1 VKWVSYFPLKQE
13 KGRSNSNHIALLSIS
28 IVDNSEVDSFR
39 YLGYTSLQCKASDSR
54 SGHVNKSKTSVNGK
68 KNVLF
73 VQNLMDSFNAWHTY
87 FSKRRKLIY
96 EYREN
101 ISSKD
106 TFLVSTE

>member
-1 VKWVSYFPLKQE
+1 MKWVSYFPLKQE

-68 KNVLF
+68 KMCYLCKTLWTA
-73 VQNLMDSFNAWHTY
+73 LMHGIHISQ
-87 FSKRRKLIY
+87 
-96 EYREN
+96 REE
-101 ISSKD
+101 S
-106 TFLVSTE
+106 